1 MLCNE
6 LRSVLDQIPVGI
18 TVTDLDGKILYYN
31 AYSAQVVDRKP
42 EYIGM
47 DIRSCHKKSESI
59 HKIDMILSEIRE
71 GKRENYYYETN
82 RKEKVLCVTISPYE
96 MNGKLIGYI
105 QSIFLK

>member
-6 LRSVLDQIPVGI
+6 LQCVLDQIPVGI

-71 GKRENYYYETN
+71 GKRKNYYYETN

-96 MNGKLIGYI
+96 MNGKLIGFI